1 MAEEQ
6 DSRRASLF
14 PAPPPFYTHFT
25 PENKDK
31 LKEFQ
36 ASAAKDSDG
45 DGGNA
50 SKKLPAE
57 LVCLIPPKPPTD
69 QYHSFGQIWSLPE
82 RHPTLKELNIP
93 QLFPEPNNES
103 YNVDRAQELRRLSK
117 SLLLNY
123 LELVGIMGMSPEEYA
138 EKVYHL
144 RIHLINIHELIN
156 NYRPHQARETLIAMM
171 EEQLEKTRQETEDNK
186 KACAK
191 IRVLMGSLSSFDA
204 GGLLD
209 TTADSSTTATSSAAA
224 DTSDAATAAA
234 AAANSH
240 SGSNGAS
247 SGGEERD
254 KSSWEALQQAGLIQ

>member
-14 PAPPPFYTHFT
+14 PTPPSFYTHFT
-25 PENKDK
+25 PANQEK

-36 ASAAKDSDG
+36 TAAKDNED
-45 DGGNA
+45 DENA
-50 SKKLPAE
+50 SKELPEE

-69 QYHSFGQIWSLPE
+69 KYQSFGQIWTLPE
-82 RHPTLKELNIP
+82 RHPTLQELNIP
-93 QLFPEPNNES
+93 QLFPEPNDES

-123 LELVGIMGMSPEEYA
+123 LELVGIMGISPEEYA

-156 NYRPHQARETLIAMM
+156 NYRPHQARETLISMM
-171 EEQLEKTRQETEDNK
+171 EEQLEKSRQETEDNK

-191 IRVLMGSLSSFDA
+191 IRELLGSLSTFDA
-204 GGLLD
+204 GGLLTPTATTTD
-209 TTADSSTTATSSAAA
+209 TTPTTTTANTAIATTTSA
-224 DTSDAATAAA
+224 SDGVR
-234 AAANSH
+234 NW
-240 SGSNGAS
+240 
-247 SGGEERD
+247 EERD
-254 KSSWEALQQAGLIQ
+254 KSSWEALQQAGL

>member
-14 PAPPPFYTHFT
+14 PAPPTFYTHFT
-25 PENKDK
+25 PANQEK

-36 ASAAKDSDG
+36 TAIKTDG
-45 DGGNA
+45 DDQDA
-50 SKKLPAE
+50 SKELPAE

-69 QYHSFGQIWSLPE
+69 KYQSFGQIWTLPE
-82 RHPTLKELNIP
+82 RHPTLQELNIP

-123 LELVGIMGMSPEEYA
+123 LELVGIMGISPEEYA

-156 NYRPHQARETLIAMM
+156 NYRPHQARETLISMM
-171 EEQLEKTRQETEDNK
+171 EEQLEKSRQETEDNK

-191 IRVLMGSLSSFDA
+191 IRTLLASLSTFDA
-204 GGLLD
+204 GGLLTSPTD
-209 TTADSSTTATSSAAA
+209 TDTPSSNNNITNGATVTATSTASATTATA
-224 DTSDAATAAA
+224 AATAAA
-234 AAANSH
+234 DGVRNW
-240 SGSNGAS
+240 
-247 SGGEERD
+247 EERD
-254 KSSWEALQQAGLIQ
+254 KSSWEALQQAGL

>member
-14 PAPPPFYTHFT
+14 PAPPTFYTNFT
-25 PENKDK
+25 PANQEK

-36 ASAAKDSDG
+36 TAAKNNEDD
-45 DGGNA
+45 NA
-50 SKKLPAE
+50 PKGLPAE

-69 QYHSFGQIWSLPE
+69 KYQSFGQIWTLPE
-82 RHPTLKELNIP
+82 RHPTLQELNIP

-103 YNVDRAQELRRLSK
+103 CNVDRAQELRRLSK

-123 LELVGIMGMSPEEYA
+123 LELVGIMGISPEEYA

-156 NYRPHQARETLIAMM
+156 NYRPHQARETLISMM
-171 EEQLEKTRQETEDNK
+171 EEQLEKSRQETEDNR

-191 IRVLMGSLSSFDA
+191 IREMLGSLGTFDA
-204 GGLLD
+204 GGLLTPTTT
-209 TTADSSTTATSSAAA
+209 TTAATSSSA
-224 DTSDAATAAA
+224 TSATATANATTTVPTTAAA
-234 AAANSH
+234 AD
-240 SGSNGAS
+240 GA
-247 SGGEERD
+247 GNWEERD
-254 KSSWEALQQAGLIQ
+254 RSSWEALQQAGL

>member
-14 PAPPPFYTHFT
+14 PAPPTFYTHFT
-25 PENKDK
+25 PANQEK

-36 ASAAKDSDG
+36 AAAKNDEDE
-45 DGGNA
+45 NA
-50 SKKLPAE
+50 SKELPAE
-57 LVCLIPPKPPTD
+57 LVCLIPPKPPTEKY
-69 QYHSFGQIWSLPE
+69 QSFGQIWTLPE

-123 LELVGIMGMSPEEYA
+123 LELVGIMGISPEEYA

-156 NYRPHQARETLIAMM
+156 NYRPHQARETLISMM
-171 EEQLEKTRQETEDNK
+171 EEQLEKSRQETEDNR

-191 IRVLMGSLSSFDA
+191 LKELLGSLSTFDA
-204 GGLLD
+204 GGLLTSD
-209 TTADSSTTATSSAAA
+209 TTTSVDADISATSATATATTAT
-224 DTSDAATAAA
+224 TATTIP
-234 AAANSH
+234 
-240 SGSNGAS
+240 SGNW
-247 SGGEERD
+247 EEKD
-254 KSSWEALQQAGLIQ
+254 SSSWEALQQAGL